1 TYMFLYAP
9 YQKPAEKTIISTN
22 AGNRGNAHS
31 EYFGPMAESGI
42 FGLLTL
48 LLVIYQVVLNA
59 VNSYHQL
66 PTIRHQ
72 GLLRVAFLGLITY
85 YLHGFLNNFLDMDK
99 ASAPFWGFT
108 ALIAVLSIRSKS
120 KATTTP

>member
-1 TYMFLYAP
+1 
-9 YQKPAEKTIISTN
+9 
-22 AGNRGNAHS
+22 
-31 EYFGPMAESGI
+31 MAESGI

-48 LLVIYQVVLNA
+48 LLIMYQVVVNA
-59 VNSYHQL
+59 IVSYRRL

-120 KATTTP
+120 TLTSKA